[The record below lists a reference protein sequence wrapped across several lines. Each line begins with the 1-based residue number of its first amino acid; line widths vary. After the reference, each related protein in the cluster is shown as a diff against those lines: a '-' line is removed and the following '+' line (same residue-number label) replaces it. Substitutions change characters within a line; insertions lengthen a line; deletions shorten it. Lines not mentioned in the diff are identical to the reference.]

1 VYCPVTCLLPAETT
15 LHLRGGVSYHKVRVH
30 QVIKLLD
37 LTFSLLKPSQ
47 GFGEVVA
54 RSIGRTEFAPA
65 NLTDEL
71 NLLLKEVFL
80 NIPYK
85 FEVPT

>member
-1 VYCPVTCLLPAETT
+1 
-15 LHLRGGVSYHKVRVH
+15 VR

-37 LTFSLLKPSQ
+37 MTFSLLKPSQ

-54 RSIGRTEFAPA
+54 RSIGRTEFEPA

-71 NLLLKEVFL
+71 NLLLKECS
-80 NIPYK
+80 
-85 FEVPT
+85 